1 MKPLLRSMRK
11 LMRRQPLRHY
21 DRLPPLIL
29 VNGLA
34 EQAESWFC
42 NVRTWRRHFDVHTP
56 NILAYDADAIHR
68 RIHDKLPIDID
79 YLVEQLR
86 RYLDEFVQR
95 PPYGLV
101 ANSMGGKVAVEFA
114 ARYPHLIER
123 LALLCPSG
131 LGTTEQLPI
140 VEGVRRGN
148 PESME
153 HSVFHRQVDL
163 NPELMGYFRRQFANR
178 RWRTGLLRTIQCT
191 KNHSI
196 RQRLAD
202 LTMPTLLVLGEED
215 QIIDSR
221 EAITAAEGLSHV
233 RTVLLPKCGH
243 APQVERAKTI
253 NRLVT
258 EFMKQPDP
266 NMTASH
272 PRPHQP
278 R

>member
-1 MKPLLRSMRK
+1 
-11 LMRRQPLRHY
+11 
-21 DRLPPLIL
+21 
-29 VNGLA
+29 
-34 EQAESWFC
+34 
-42 NVRTWRRHFDVHTP
+42 
-56 NILAYDADAIHR
+56 
-68 RIHDKLPIDID
+68 
-79 YLVEQLR
+79 
-86 RYLDEFVQR
+86 
-95 PPYGLV
+95 
-101 ANSMGGKVAVEFA
+101 
-114 ARYPHLIER
+114 
-123 LALLCPSG
+123 
-131 LGTTEQLPI
+131 
-140 VEGVRRGN
+140 
-148 PESME
+148 ME

-178 RWRTGLLRTIQCT
+178 RWRTGLLRTIQST

-221 EAITAAEGLSHV
+221 EAITAAEGLAHV

-258 EFMKQPDP
+258 KFMQQPDL
-266 NMTASH
+266 NTAASH

>member
-1 MKPLLRSMRK
+1 MVWPN
-11 LMRRQPLRHY
+11 RQSRGFAMSVL
-21 DRLPPLIL
+21 
-29 VNGLA
+29 
-34 EQAESWFC
+34 
-42 NVRTWRRHFDVHTP
+42 WRRHFDVHTP

-68 RIHDKLPIDID
+68 RIHAKLPIDID

-86 RYLDEFVQR
+86 QYLDEFVQR
-95 PPYGLV
+95 PPYGVV
-101 ANSMGGKVAVEFA
+101 ANSMGGKVAVELA
-114 ARYPHLIER
+114 ARYPHLVQR

-131 LGTTEQLPI
+131 LGTKEQLPI
-140 VEGVRRGN
+140 VEGVRRGE
-148 PESME
+148 PETLV

-163 NPELMGYFRRQFANR
+163 NPELVGYFRRQFANR
-178 RWRTGLLRTIQCT
+178 RWRSGLLRTIQCT
-191 KNHSI
+191 KHHSI
-196 RQRLAD
+196 RERLAE

-233 RTVLLPKCGH
+233 HTVVLPKCGH

-258 EFMKQPDP
+258 EFMKQPDQ
-266 NMTASH
+266 NTAASH
-272 PRPHQP
+272 ARPHQP